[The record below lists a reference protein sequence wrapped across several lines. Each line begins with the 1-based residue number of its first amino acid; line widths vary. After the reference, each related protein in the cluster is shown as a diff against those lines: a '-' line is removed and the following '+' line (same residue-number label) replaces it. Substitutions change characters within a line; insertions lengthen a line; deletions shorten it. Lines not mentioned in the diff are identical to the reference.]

1 MKVTGAAPGREL
13 SKCIP
18 TCTRLLSPALGD
30 VCQVRWG
37 VWMGSSPWWTGAR
50 SAPSVVVG
58 VMAGPSWG
66 QQAPLGAQA

>member
-30 VCQVRWG
+30 VSGALGRMDGLITLVYRGYVSTVRSGWRDRR
-37 VWMGSSPWWTGAR
+37 GSNS
-50 SAPSVVVG
+50 
-58 VMAGPSWG
+58 
-66 QQAPLGAQA
+66 